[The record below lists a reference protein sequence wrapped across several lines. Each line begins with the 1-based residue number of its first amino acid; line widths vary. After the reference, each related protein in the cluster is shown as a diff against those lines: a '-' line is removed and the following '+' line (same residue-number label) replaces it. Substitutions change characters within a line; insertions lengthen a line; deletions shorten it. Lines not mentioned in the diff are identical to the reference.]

1 MFCGLGTYAYAGLGL
16 QKEKPVKFAGIHV
29 LQDVSPWIVYP
40 KEVIFYT
47 SIDGKNFAEA
57 GRVQNRI
64 DMNTQEAQIQTLGT
78 NLNLTTRYIKI
89 KAINGGEITLMA

>member
-1 MFCGLGTYAYAGLGL
+1 M
-16 QKEKPVKFAGIHV
+16 
-29 LQDVSPWIVYP
+29 
-40 KEVIFYT
+40 IFYT

-89 KAINGGEITLMA
+89 KAINGGKLPSWHESAGNGSHLFIDEIIIQ